1 MSEYIVIS
9 GKLKKSNT
17 RIILSTFE
25 SGSEFYDL
33 LSEYGLYEDSIRV
46 DRLFVLEV
54 LEDVRKIINGYEVMM
69 DGFKTSVKNQYSI
82 DDYTKL
88 VKRMRKFKEA
98 ESVLKFIRDIVNEI
112 SCNQYETL
120 GEFEHFEYLEISKR

>member
-69 DGFKTSVKNQYSI
+69 DGFKTSAKNQYSI

-88 VKRMRKFKEA
+88 VKRM
-98 ESVLKFIRDIVNEI
+98 
-112 SCNQYETL
+112 
-120 GEFEHFEYLEISKR
+120 

>member
-33 LSEYGLYEDSIRV
+33 LSGYGLYEDSIRV

-120 GEFEHFEYLEISKR
+120 GEFEHIEYLEISKR